1 MVSLRERALKA
12 AEEERKQWKEK
23 ASNFAAEAKKEF
35 QKRFGEVS
43 ELDVKQITENMAE
56 ITADGLNF
64 TAKREYRE
72 CDEHIKFY
80 IEVKCS
86 ECSKMFTH
94 SKACETLADIG
105 YRLESP
111 GSCKACWMKRLGNI
125 TLEREPLIKTVMQK
139 IKNRVVKKK

>member
-1 MVSLRERALKA
+1 MVSLRERAIKA
-12 AEEERKQWKEK
+12 AEEERKHWKEK
-23 ASNFAAEAKKEF
+23 ASNFAAEAKEEF

-43 ELDVKQITENMAE
+43 DLDVKQITESMAE
-56 ITADGLNF
+56 ITADGLSF
-64 TAKREYRE
+64 TAKRERRE

-86 ECSKMFTH
+86 ECGKMFTH

-111 GSCKACWMKRLGNI
+111 GSCKTCWMKRLGNI
-125 TLEREPLIKTVMQK
+125 TLERESLTKIVTQRIKDW
-139 IKNRVVKKK
+139 VVKKK

>member
-1 MVSLRERALKA
+1 MVSLRERAIKA

-23 ASNFAAEAKKEF
+23 ASNFAAEAKEEF

-43 ELDVKQITENMAE
+43 DLDVKPITPSMAKV
-56 ITADGLNF
+56 TADGLSF
-64 TAKREYRE
+64 TAKRECTE
-72 CDEHIKFY
+72 CGEHIKFY

-86 ECSKMFTH
+86 ECGKMFTH

-111 GSCKACWMKRLGNI
+111 GICKACWTKRLGNVI
-125 TLEREPLIKTVMQK
+125 WDTRKN
-139 IKNRVVKKK
+139 KNRRW

>member
-1 MVSLRERALKA
+1 MVSLRERAIKA

-23 ASNFAAEAKKEF
+23 ASNFAAEAKEEF

-43 ELDVKQITENMAE
+43 DLDVKQITESMAKV
-56 ITADGLNF
+56 TADGLSF
-64 TAKREYRE
+64 TAKRECTE
-72 CDEHIKFY
+72 CGEHIKFY

-86 ECSKMFTH
+86 ECGKMFTH

-111 GSCKACWMKRLGNI
+111 GSCKTCWTKRLGNVI
-125 TLEREPLIKTVMQK
+125 WDTRKN
-139 IKNRVVKKK
+139 KNRRW